1 MIKLTWPRVA
11 AWRIRR
17 HHLDQ
22 PSAANNMLAVASRL
36 CGLHA
41 QVMSSAEMALW
52 ARVHDLKRGAIE
64 RALWQERTL
73 VKTWAARGTL
83 HLLSAADL
91 PMWHAAL
98 RTSPRYR
105 RPAFWKRCFGITL
118 DELDRLTEAIGVALD
133 GRVMTREELARE
145 VGRITGSAAFRTGLA
160 QGGWGTILKPAAFA
174 GHLCFAPGL
183 GQRVRFTRPDKWV
196 KPQSPP
202 LDPNSATADLTRRF
216 LAAYGPATY
225 EDLGRWWGGG
235 GITTAKQWIA
245 SLGGEVTE
253 CDLAGSQAWM
263 LTAHAREVREAKP
276 EKSVSLLPAF
286 DQYVIGASR
295 HAEHLLPGDLRR
307 RVYRPQGWVS
317 AVLLVNGLMQGTWR
331 HEIKGD
337 RVEVV
342 IEPFI
347 KVPAWVRRRAADEAE
362 RLASFLD
369 CSLDLA
375 WKS

>member
-17 HHLDQ
+17 HHLDR
-22 PSAANNMLAVASRL
+22 PAPATSMLAVASRL

-41 QVMSSAEMALW
+41 QVMSSAELTLW
-52 ARVHDLKRGAIE
+52 ARVQDLNRGAVH
-64 RALWQERTL
+64 RALWEDHAL
-73 VKTWAARGTL
+73 IKTWAARGTL
-83 HLLSAADL
+83 HLLPAADL

-98 RTSPRYR
+98 RTSRRYR
-105 RPAFWKRCFGITL
+105 RPAFWKRCYGITL

-133 GRVMTREELARE
+133 GRVMTREELASE

-160 QGGWGTILKPAAFA
+160 QGGWGTILKPAAFS
-174 GHLCFAPGL
+174 GHLCFAPSV

-196 KPQSPP
+196 TSQSRPV
-202 LDPNSATADLTRRF
+202 DPKSATADLTRRF

-225 EDLGRWWGGG
+225 TDLGRWWGGG

-245 SLGGEVTE
+245 SLGEEVTQV
-253 CDLAGSQAWM
+253 DLAGDQAWV
-263 LTAHAREVREAKP
+263 LTTDARELREAKP

-295 HAEHLLPGDLRR
+295 HAENLLPGVPRR
-307 RVYRPQGWVS
+307 CVYRPQGWVS

-331 HEIKGD
+331 HEIKGS

-347 KVPAWVRRRAADEAE
+347 KLPVWVRRRAADEAE
-362 RLASFLD
+362 RLAAFLN

-375 WKS
+375 WES